1 MGISGSS
8 EGYRAPMES
17 VETDMSMTTAQRFAA
32 WLKPAMRAKGMNID
46 SLRGGGK
53 RQLAEAVGVSDS
65 TVNRWCAG
73 KVAPDPANYEAI
85 AVALDT
91 EGRTPTEA
99 TIQML
104 VDIGIISS
112 QLATERRNPAVRLP
126 PLSPSEAAD
135 RLGFRDPVDREM
147 FFGVVDRLTRQPR
160 TASDQDS
167 NGGAAAEG

>member
-99 TIQML
+99 TI
-104 VDIGIISS
+104 
-112 QLATERRNPAVRLP
+112 NPAVRLP